1 MLLALLFVR
10 MDVRPWL
17 WALVGD
23 FQTAFLPSFTNELW
37 RSASFLLS
45 CLFLYLALSLP
56 NFIFRS
62 MILKD
67 DVMADIAAPWKSMW
81 RLRDL
86 ARDNVIPPVLLFVTV
101 SVFFCQALR
110 E

>member
-1 MLLALLFVR
+1 
-10 MDVRPWL
+10 
-17 WALVGD
+17 
-23 FQTAFLPSFTNELW
+23 
-37 RSASFLLS
+37 
-45 CLFLYLALSLP
+45 
-56 NFIFRS
+56 

>member
-1 MLLALLFVR
+1 
-10 MDVRPWL
+10 
-17 WALVGD
+17 
-23 FQTAFLPSFTNELW
+23 
-37 RSASFLLS
+37 
-45 CLFLYLALSLP
+45 
-56 NFIFRS
+56 

-81 RLRDL
+81 RLLDL
-86 ARDNVIPPVLLFVTV
+86 ARDNVMPPVLLFVTV